1 MKITSALSLIAGIHS
16 TTNYKR
22 SNEQII
28 IFYSPSNAIC
38 SSDESADFKHNTGA
52 TNSGL
57 GGGRGRFKSEPFL
70 YRKYK
75 WCIKESNASLFH
87 RVNTIEH
94 NMYLSWHAGSLS
106 ITSKNDASSVI
117 AKFQ

>member
-1 MKITSALSLIAGIHS
+1 MKITSALSLTAGIHS

-57 GGGRGRFKSEPFL
+57 RGGGAGLNRNLF
-70 YRKYK
+70 
-75 WCIKESNASLFH
+75 CIVS
-87 RVNTIEH
+87 T
-94 NMYLSWHAGSLS
+94 
-106 ITSKNDASSVI
+106 NDA
-117 AKFQ
+117 